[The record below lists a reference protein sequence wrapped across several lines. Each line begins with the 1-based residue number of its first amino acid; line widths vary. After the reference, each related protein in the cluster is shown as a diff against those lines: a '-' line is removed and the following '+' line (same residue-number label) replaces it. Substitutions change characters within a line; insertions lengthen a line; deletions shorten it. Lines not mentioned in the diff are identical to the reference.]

1 MHKKNAGTLASAI
14 FLRLAAQSFEFVLI
28 PKREVLDFRRNLK
41 PEFHALSQTLTQ
53 YFSRFATSSDANK
66 SLIRC

>member
-1 MHKKNAGTLASAI
+1 MMMHKKNAGTLASAI

-41 PEFHALSQTLTQ
+41 PGISFL
-53 YFSRFATSSDANK
+53 
-66 SLIRC
+66 LISFLP